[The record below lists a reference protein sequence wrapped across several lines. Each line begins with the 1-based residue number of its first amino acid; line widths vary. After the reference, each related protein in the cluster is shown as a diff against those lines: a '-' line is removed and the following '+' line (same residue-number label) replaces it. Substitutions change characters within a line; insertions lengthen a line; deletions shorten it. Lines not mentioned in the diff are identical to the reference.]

1 MSDPTDTGTPQ
12 RPDTREHDDA
22 SEMDTG
28 PATERPSPPEA
39 CPGLEVSEA
48 GEPADAEAPSHD
60 PGAELDVP
68 LSPDPSAFGPDD
80 DFLDRTTPGMRTAEV
95 IEAVYRT
102 DAEVTVNLTGDVTEP
117 PDPEMTVNLTGELFD
132 FPLRDDL
139 EPADGDDAGDSDAP
153 TPMDA
158 SGVARAHLKGL
169 IEALVFASDSPVKT
183 GDLAKSASA
192 QPKEVKDVLFQ
203 LKSEYAS
210 RGLQLDE
217 VAGGWIFRT
226 NAAYAPFVRDLTKQK
241 PVKLTR
247 AQIETLAILAYRQP
261 ITRPEIDEIRGVDSG
276 PVLKMLLERD
286 LVRILGKKDEPGRPL
301 LYGTTAHFL
310 EFFGL
315 KSLKDL
321 PTLREF
327 TELNEDSRRVIEKEL
342 GETLETVQAAE
353 AASADR
359 ELGAQTDV
367 PPEPSD
373 SVTDTIRPA
382 RADDVPPADGDPTAP
397 AEDGAAPPEGDEAPE
412 APAAQRPVVASDE
425 AEFPDDE
432 DDAFDDEDE
441 DDEDDEKN
449 EDDDEDD
456 AKDEKP

>member
-1 MSDPTDTGTPQ
+1 M
-12 RPDTREHDDA
+12 
-22 SEMDTG
+22 
-28 PATERPSPPEA
+28 
-39 CPGLEVSEA
+39 
-48 GEPADAEAPSHD
+48 
-60 PGAELDVP
+60 
-68 LSPDPSAFGPDD
+68 
-80 DFLDRTTPGMRTAEV
+80 
-95 IEAVYRT
+95 
-102 DAEVTVNLTGDVTEP
+102 
-117 PDPEMTVNLTGELFD
+117 
-132 FPLRDDL
+132 
-139 EPADGDDAGDSDAP
+139 
-153 TPMDA
+153 
-158 SGVARAHLKGL
+158 
-169 IEALVFASDSPVKT
+169 
-183 GDLAKSASA
+183 
-192 QPKEVKDVLFQ
+192 
-203 LKSEYAS
+203 
-210 RGLQLDE
+210 
-217 VAGGWIFRT
+217 
-226 NAAYAPFVRDLTKQK
+226 
-241 PVKLTR
+241 
-247 AQIETLAILAYRQP
+247 
-261 ITRPEIDEIRGVDSG
+261 DSG